1 MRSHFRALVLV
12 GCTGLASGCGA
23 ESRPTVAG
31 QAGEEQEIV
40 VTRTDS
46 AGVEIVT
53 IAGSVST
60 LPEWS
65 LSEVPLT
72 EVSGNAAPYIGRVG
86 EVAFWGERGL
96 LVEDR
101 MASQLYAVETNGG
114 WHLLAGTG
122 DGPGEIRGVAQLSV
136 LAGDTVHAF
145 DYGPYRI
152 SEFGPD
158 GQFLNSIPVDPGVAV
173 RGTTVRDAWALGSGR
188 FLLFGGNLG
197 DWPPPPGQVQLVV
210 PEGVIRII
218 SADGTPQV
226 SPLWFPG
233 DPYVVIDGPR
243 TTLSPFWNRPFV
255 AVGGGRI
262 LHGSGLDYELALLD
276 DSLRPTRLIRWL
288 DWRESLSGDVLD
300 ALRDTIDVGFASMR
314 TRFPAA
320 AEQRVDAIFHP
331 DVLPDLLPA
340 IHSALL
346 DEDGRM
352 WVARFQPFEDLGE
365 RNSGNNLIQWR
376 QEEIWHVLDVAG
388 LPIARFRLPARTRLL
403 AVQRDRVAVVT
414 RDEFDVEHVRAF
426 AIRREGN

>member
-65 LSEVPLT
+65 LSEEPLT

-158 GQFLNSIPVDPGVAV
+158 GQFLNSIPESRGGEPRSGMPGP
-173 RGTTVRDAWALGSGR
+173 W
-188 FLLFGGNLG
+188 
-197 DWPPPPGQVQLVV
+197 
-210 PEGVIRII
+210 
-218 SADGTPQV
+218 
-226 SPLWFPG
+226 
-233 DPYVVIDGPR
+233 
-243 TTLSPFWNRPFV
+243 
-255 AVGGGRI
+255 
-262 LHGSGLDYELALLD
+262 
-276 DSLRPTRLIRWL
+276 
-288 DWRESLSGDVLD
+288 
-300 ALRDTIDVGFASMR
+300 
-314 TRFPAA
+314 
-320 AEQRVDAIFHP
+320 
-331 DVLPDLLPA
+331 
-340 IHSALL
+340 
-346 DEDGRM
+346 
-352 WVARFQPFEDLGE
+352 
-365 RNSGNNLIQWR
+365 
-376 QEEIWHVLDVAG
+376 
-388 LPIARFRLPARTRLL
+388 
-403 AVQRDRVAVVT
+403 
-414 RDEFDVEHVRAF
+414 VRAASCSLG
-426 AIRREGN
+426 AISVTGPHLRARCSLLCPKV